1 MHMQRKLHAYA
12 PVAVTL
18 FLAQEQLQALQAEQQ
33 PEPAHAVTAVT
44 SHCELFIMIACDVK
58 NVIFRGTKGSTLLQY
73 LQLRK
78 QA

>member
-12 PVAVTL
+12 PVAMTL
-18 FLAQEQLQALQAEQQ
+18 FLAQEQLQALQPEQQ
-33 PEPAHAVTAVT
+33 PVPAHAVTAVT
-44 SHCELFIMIACDVK
+44 SRCELFITIACDVK

-73 LQLRK
+73 LQVRK